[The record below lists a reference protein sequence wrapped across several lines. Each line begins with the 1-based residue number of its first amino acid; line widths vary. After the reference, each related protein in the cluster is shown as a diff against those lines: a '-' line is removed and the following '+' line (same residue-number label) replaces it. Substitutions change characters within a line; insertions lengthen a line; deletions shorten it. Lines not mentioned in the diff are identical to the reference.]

1 MGYSTL
7 KTRLFAERVVEDPE
21 APPTANPAQEGRRAA
36 AMRAAAVRRAFLVG
50 RVVIGRDDRSGRGGG
65 MIGEGMGI
73 GGNMS
78 GRGADL

>member
-50 RVVIGRDDRSGRGGG
+50 RVVIGRDDRSGTGGCVRTD
-65 MIGEGMGI
+65 GEGSMGGC
-73 GGNMS
+73 GG
-78 GRGADL
+78 A